1 MARAKP
7 KKPNNKTID
16 LWARNMTKWGKW
28 VAEDVAYIEDF
39 LKKKYPGEFNPKAA
53 PPKADRAARRA

>member
-1 MARAKP
+1 MAREKP

-28 VAEDVAYIEDF
+28 VAEDIAYIEEF
-39 LKKKYPGEFNPKAA
+39 LQKKYPGEFRPKA
-53 PPKADRAARRA
+53 PPTKGVRARRSA